1 MMAEGSH
8 GQIVHSG
15 VTNPTAAGHSYKV
28 RNGRIFA
35 GASLN
40 VAWQLSDIPAN
51 AGGFVICPGESIL
64 NLVSL
69 H

>member
-15 VTNPTAAGHSYKV
+15 VTNPTAVGHSYKV

-40 VAWQLSDIPAN
+40 VVWQLSDIPAN

-64 NLVSL
+64 SLVSL